1 MKFIFWQNVISIHQS
16 AFIKALAMEHDVTL
30 VAENTLD
37 QQRIKEK
44 WIVPDMGKAKVIVA
58 PDSSQVLSL
67 LQSQNTQHIF
77 SGIDA
82 YPMVYQAFQK
92 AVKLNVPISVMAEPY
107 EWDGFKGL
115 LRRLKYITLYFRYGK
130 NINHLFTTGHMGIK
144 CYHKAG
150 FPMNKLHQWGYFT
163 EQDNTVLESGMQGD
177 QSNCNIYKK
186 YDDKKTKVKLL
197 YVGRLDS
204 NKNILPLL
212 KRLNEYGSDI
222 EYFTIIGDGPLF
234 EEVVTLSKINTQI
247 KVIGRLNNVEATKQ
261 MALHDY
267 LILPSLY
274 DGWGAVINE
283 ALTQGTRVLCSKSCG
298 ASILLDG
305 KERGEAFSQNETINV
320 IRKWCY
326 KGNLIE
332 TERKRIQCW
341 AKMHISGDVA
351 AGYFTKLLK
360 GEHVTAPWIN

>member
-44 WIVPDMGKAKVIVA
+44 WNIPDMGKAKVIVS
-58 PDSSQVLSL
+58 PDKNQIFSL
-67 LQSQNTQHIF
+67 LQIPETHHIF

-82 YPMVYQAFQK
+82 YPMVYQAFRY
-92 AVKLNVPISVMAEPY
+92 AVKFNLQISVMAEPY
-107 EWDGFKGL
+107 EWSGINGF
-115 LRRLKYITLYFRYGK
+115 LRRLKYTILYLRYGRY
-130 NINHLFTTGHMGIK
+130 INHLFTTGHMGIK
-144 CYHKAG
+144 CYRKAG

-163 EQDNTVLESGMQGD
+163 EQDNTVLESGMQGG

-212 KRLNEYGSDI
+212 RRWGEYQNNV
-222 EYFTIIGDGPLF
+222 ECFTIIGDGPLF
-234 EEVVTLSKINTQI
+234 EEIATLSKSISQI
-247 KVIGRLNNVEATKQ
+247 KVLGRLNNTEATQQ

-283 ALTQGTRVLCSKSCG
+283 ALAQGTRVLCSKSCG

-305 KERGEAFSQNETINV
+305 KERGEAFSQNEAINV
-320 IRKWCY
+320 IKKWCY

-360 GEHVTAPWIN
+360 EEHVTAPWIN